1 MTDPLHLPDN
11 IKRFVSGKA
20 YRSDEVGMSKAKI
33 LLFDDLV
40 LKISGI
46 SSRSDDTVRVMRW
59 LEGKL
64 PVPKVVCYEQDAD
77 YQYLLMS
84 RIPGKMSCDGEFLA
98 RPAELIERLA
108 EALQMLWSVD
118 IAGCP
123 RIRDIDTEAERS
135 KIPRR
140 KRSGG
145 SSGTAVLARKQQAGV

>member
-1 MTDPLHLPDN
+1 MTDLLNLPDN

-108 EALQMLWSVD
+108 EALQMLWSV
-118 IAGCP
+118 
-123 RIRDIDTEAERS
+123 
-135 KIPRR
+135 
-140 KRSGG
+140 
-145 SSGTAVLARKQQAGV
+145 